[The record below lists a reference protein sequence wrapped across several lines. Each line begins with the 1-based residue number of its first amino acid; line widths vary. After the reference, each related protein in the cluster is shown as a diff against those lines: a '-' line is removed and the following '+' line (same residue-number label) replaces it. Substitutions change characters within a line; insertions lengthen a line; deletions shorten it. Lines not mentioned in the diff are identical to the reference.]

1 MDETVILTQD
11 VAAWLA
17 ELVAR
22 QTIEIGH
29 PEARAQA
36 SMAWRALDQLTGGTE

>member
-1 MDETVILTQD
+1 MDETVKLTQD

-36 SMAWRALDQLTGGTE
+36 SMAWRALDQLTEGE